1 MCRCKSKS
9 FRIGYVTTCT
19 IEFIKWGFYKC
30 KCWCKCGKKH
40 SHEVPYPTIEVEI
53 HIVQP
58 QNFTIEV
65 EGEEPFKLH
74 EEIIIV
80 MQLEEHKLEFD
91 EYVIIGTIF
100 TTVVIDN
107 NGQS

>member
-1 MCRCKSKS
+1 L
-9 FRIGYVTTCT
+9 
-19 IEFIKWGFYKC
+19 
-30 KCWCKCGKKH
+30 
-40 SHEVPYPTIEVEI
+40 
-53 HIVQP
+53 

-65 EGEEPFKLH
+65 EGEGPFKLH

-80 MQLEEHKLEFD
+80 MQSEKHSKLEFD
-91 EYVIIGTIF
+91 EYVIISTIF

>member
-1 MCRCKSKS
+1 
-9 FRIGYVTTCT
+9 
-19 IEFIKWGFYKC
+19 
-30 KCWCKCGKKH
+30 
-40 SHEVPYPTIEVEI
+40 
-53 HIVQP
+53 
-58 QNFTIEV
+58 V